1 MGYQNECKEHLDWNV
16 LKTYLLALRAI
27 LELLKLIEYS
37 FKKRTALD
45 KLLDDLF
52 WSKGERKENESFTNR
67 VSLF

>member
-1 MGYQNECKEHLDWNV
+1 MQRTYRVECFENIIVGIKSNFEI
-16 LKTYLLALRAI
+16 A
-27 LELLKLIEYS
+27 ELIEYS